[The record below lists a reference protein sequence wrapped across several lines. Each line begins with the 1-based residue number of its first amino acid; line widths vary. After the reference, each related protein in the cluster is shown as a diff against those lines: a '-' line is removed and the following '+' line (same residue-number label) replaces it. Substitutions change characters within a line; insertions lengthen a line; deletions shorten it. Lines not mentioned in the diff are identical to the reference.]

1 MLWNQNMFYSVLV
14 DGVDQVYWKA
24 HQAFS
29 FLFNLSLVTNISSY
43 ERGLVPEMGKLRN
56 VSCVECKMPGGADHR
71 TLESVVRCVT
81 IIHGNKS

>member
-1 MLWNQNMFYSVLV
+1 MVFCVLV
-14 DGVDQVYWKA
+14 YRVDKVYWKA

-56 VSCVECKMPGGADHR
+56 ISCVECKMPGGDDRR
-71 TLESVVRCVT
+71 TLESVVRCVQ